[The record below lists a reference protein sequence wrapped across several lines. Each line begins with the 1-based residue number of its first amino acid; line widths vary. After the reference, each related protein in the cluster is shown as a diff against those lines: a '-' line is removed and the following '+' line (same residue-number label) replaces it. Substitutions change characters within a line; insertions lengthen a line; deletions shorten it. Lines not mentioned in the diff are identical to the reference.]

1 MRTREKFYE
10 NLNNKHVSIEKRQE
24 RFEFRDVKTLE
35 KMVSDSDKLLSQHK
49 SAADKYQ
56 KTEDE
61 FRGHQMFVET
71 INENYDKA
79 KVFLVKEQEKQEKYI
94 QRLQNDMRK
103 KFDALNKATDKE
115 ADALKKMNDAEDKV
129 MNLQNRIKGA
139 ADALDSNIKSFE
151 SAAKTLGVDVSS
163 KSGKY
168 KSMVSKLRDKEDLI

>member
-35 KMVSDSDKLLSQHK
+35 KMVSDSDKLLS
-49 SAADKYQ
+49 
-56 KTEDE
+56 
-61 FRGHQMFVET
+61 HQMFVET

-103 KFDALNKATDKE
+103 QFDALNKATDKE